1 MLVEDNEINQ
11 EVARELLER
20 SGLPVTNAANGE
32 EAVRAVKEKDFE
44 VVLMDIQMPVMDGY
58 QATREIRKDERLKDL
73 PIIAMTAH
81 AMTGDREGCLAAGM
95 NDYMTKPIDPE
106 KLFSTLIKWIKPGER
121 AIPDY
126 LLAETDEESP
136 DDEGPPLSDL
146 PGISVKSSLTKV
158 GGNRKL
164 YRKLLRKF
172 RRNHADDANDI
183 RNALDK
189 DDTGTATHLAH
200 TMKGLAGNLG
210 AHDLHMASANLETDL
225 RLNRTENIPGLFNA
239 FSKALDLVL
248 NSITALEPGE
258 PDTAVAGLTAQPAPE
273 SLDRDRAHFLLSE
286 LKKFLEKDDFR
297 AVKTLEDLR
306 AALPGGMAE
315 DELADL
321 EKQIE
326 EYAFE
331 KALESLVAVTQ
342 ALDNSL

>member
-1 MLVEDNEINQ
+1 
-11 EVARELLER
+11 
-20 SGLPVTNAANGE
+20 
-32 EAVRAVKEKDFE
+32 
-44 VVLMDIQMPVMDGY
+44 
-58 QATREIRKDERLKDL
+58 
-73 PIIAMTAH
+73 
-81 AMTGDREGCLAAGM
+81 M

-121 AIPDY
+121 VIPDH
-126 LLAETDEESP
+126 LVAGTGEESP
-136 DDEGPPLSDL
+136 DDEGPSLTDL
-146 PGISVKSSLTKV
+146 PGISVKSGLTKV

-172 RRNHADDANDI
+172 RRNHADDANDM
-183 RNALDK
+183 RKALDK
-189 DDTGTATHLAH
+189 DDTGTATRLAH

-239 FSKALDLVL
+239 FSEALDLVM
-248 NSITALEPGE
+248 NSITALEPGK

-321 EKQIE
+321 EKHIE